1 MVCGRDS
8 EFISWLG
15 PLDFENLNRLQ
26 STISF
31 LNYFCIQARSTGA
44 FGYLHPSTQS
54 TNPLAF
60 REWNAQSRFRLK
72 NCVMHFGAW
81 KTPFTTT
88 LSIYI
93 LLDFRGFHHL
103 HIILEKISLLSSW
116 NSANFDMW
124 TVSVDQVA
132 PEFPPPTRQLR
143 FLSRLTLISEMTKKS
158 AKKTAEFR
166 GSAEDFTAWPW
177 TAMVDNWQ
185 LRQNWPACF

>member
-103 HIILEKISLLSSW
+103 HIILEKSSLLSSW

-132 PEFPPPTRQLR
+132 PEIPPPHKATQISQQINTDLR
-143 FLSRLTLISEMTKKS
+143 DDQKIREKN
-158 AKKTAEFR
+158 R
-166 GSAEDFTAWPW
+166 GIPRIRGGFHCLALDC
-177 TAMVDNWQ
+177 NG
-185 LRQNWPACF
+185 R